1 MMALLPAFM
10 PAFIYIYIYS
20 TKKKTSKATP
30 APQKVPERRL
40 ELLQVLPHRLLRP
53 ACLPISPP
61 GQGLNNNE
69 LLLVP
74 GTRFELVHLLAP
86 PPQDGASTNFAT
98 RALWA
103 AKVVNLTTVI
113 LFPHNNPLLFCT
125 LLPSPA
131 LEMCSLS
138 LHQCLIS
145 FTIHSAHLL
154 AHCGLQVHAVP
165 KTRSI

>member
-10 PAFIYIYIYS
+10 PAFIYIYIYNK
-20 TKKKTSKATP
+20 KKKTSKAKP

-61 GQGLNNNE
+61 GQCLNTNE
-69 LLLVP
+69 LFFVP

-98 RALWA
+98 RALWT
-103 AKVVNLTTVI
+103 AKVVNLTSVI
-113 LFPHNNPLLFCT
+113 LFLSINLILFNSEM
-125 LLPSPA
+125 PS
-131 LEMCSLS
+131 L
-138 LHQCLIS
+138 
-145 FTIHSAHLL
+145 
-154 AHCGLQVHAVP
+154 
-165 KTRSI
+165 